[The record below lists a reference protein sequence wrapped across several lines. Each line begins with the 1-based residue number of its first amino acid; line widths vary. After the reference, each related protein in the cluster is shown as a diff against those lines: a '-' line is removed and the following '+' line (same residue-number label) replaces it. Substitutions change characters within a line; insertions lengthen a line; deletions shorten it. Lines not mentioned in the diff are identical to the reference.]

1 MPFFV
6 FLLIAYEFLL
16 LILSPEI
23 HRVFGII
30 YKRWFVYKF
39 LVNLFEIKRLL
50 WKVLLKWARYTNV
63 ICSVREFWTVI
74 QILGLLKYLNL
85 FLFCFDFVKIF
96 AKSFTESLCE
106 LQWFCSYSFIS
117 AFNWSFA
124 RDLLWK
130 CYFGKKIVVFI
141 LVLFVNSKWI
151 ILFSKLINILQLD
164 LWVILIK
171 FFE

>member
-6 FLLIAYEFLL
+6 FLLITYEFLF

-23 HRVFGII
+23 HRVFCII

-39 LVNLFEIKRLL
+39 LVNLFEIKRLF
-50 WKVLLKWARYTNV
+50 WKVLLKRTRDTNV
-63 ICSVREFWTVI
+63 ICCVRKFWTII
-74 QILGLLKYLNL
+74 QILSFLNL
-85 FLFCFDFVKIF
+85 SLFFFDFIKIF
-96 AKSFTESLCE
+96 AKCFTESLCE
-106 LQWFCSYSFIS
+106 LQWFCSSTFIS
-117 AFNWSFA
+117 GFDWRFT

-130 CYFGKKIVVFI
+130 CYLSKKIVIFI
-141 LVLFVNSKWI
+141 LVFIYLNWI
-151 ILFSKLINILQLD
+151 ILFSKMINILQLN